1 MQKLNMF
8 YPLKDLRRSIV
19 SRIIRAIF
27 NDSHPLLFI
36 FNFYFYFNYLFL
48 IFIIIIIIIIIGFS
62 YLNKTLAA
70 CIFNLTLI
78 LFGPGFV

>member
-62 YLNKTLAA
+62 YFKQNFSCMHL
-70 CIFNLTLI
+70 
-78 LFGPGFV
+78 